1 MNDNNSLYSTEE
13 QPITTKAVK
22 PAKVSTQQ
30 TDVETPL
37 SRLKSVIAKKVERSV
52 VLLEVPE
59 RPGVKIRISPNITQQ
74 QMKNW
79 RKNAGE
85 DTRNGLDATKFACSV
100 IAHTTVGLEI
110 DGEEVLDEDGNEL
123 TFASPLVLAMTE
135 TIRPL
140 PDCVKAFFGVDPH
153 IEAAALAILD
163 AAGYSDTVDA
173 VDPMKGSSTS

>member
-1 MNDNNSLYSTEE
+1 MNDNNSLYSAEE

-37 SRLKSVIAKKVERSV
+37 SRLKSVIAKRVERSV

-59 RPGVKIRISPNITQQ
+59 RPGVKVRISPNITQQ

-110 DGEEVLDEDGNEL
+110 DGEEVLDEETLN
-123 TFASPLVLAMTE
+123 AMKLRDLRIICEDMGIESDEMSKTQM
-135 TIRPL
+135 I
-140 PDCVKAFFGVDPH
+140 AAI
-153 IEAAALAILD
+153 IEA
-163 AAGYSDTVDA
+163 SE
-173 VDPMKGSSTS
+173 K

>member
-1 MNDNNSLYSTEE
+1 MTDNSLYSTEE
-13 QPITTKAVK
+13 QPTAPKT
-22 PAKVSTQQ
+22 PKVSKPSQPQ
-30 TDVETPL
+30 VELETPL
-37 SRLKSVIAKKVERSV
+37 SRLKQTIAKKVERSV

-59 RPGVKIRISPNITQQ
+59 RPGVKVRISPNITQQ

-79 RKNAGE
+79 RKQAGE

-100 IAHTTVGLEI
+100 IAHTTVGLEM
-110 DGEEVLDEDGNEL
+110 DGEEVLDDEGNEL

-135 TIRPL
+135 TSRPL

>member
-1 MNDNNSLYSTEE
+1 MTDNSLYSTEE
-13 QPITTKAVK
+13 QPLTPKVSKAAKSSITTQV
-22 PAKVSTQQ
+22 
-30 TDVETPL
+30 VETPL
-37 SRLKSVIAKKVERSV
+37 SRLKATIAKKVERSV

-59 RPGVKIRISPNITQQ
+59 RPGVKVRISPNITQQ

-79 RKNAGE
+79 RKQAGE
-85 DTRNGLDATKFACSV
+85 DTRTGLDATKFACSV

-123 TFASPLVLAMTE
+123 TFASPIVMEMTE
-135 TIRPL
+135 TTRPL

-153 IEAAALAILD
+153 VEAAALAILD

-173 VDPMKGSSTS
+173 VDPTKGSSTN